1 LKKSNKDRSGNKLG
15 EYIREK
21 RLAAGL
27 TQTDVSKELGYK
39 TAQFV
44 SNWERGTSEAP
55 FETLRIVAQIYS
67 IPLEEMF
74 EVTLKATIEK
84 VTIDLKKKFKVPGQ

>member
-15 EYIREK
+15 EYLREK
-21 RLAAGL
+21 RIAAGL
-27 TQTDVSKELGYK
+27 TQTDVSKKLGYT

-44 SNWERGTSEAP
+44 SNWERGTSEPP

-67 IPLEEMF
+67 IPLEEML

-84 VTIDLKKKFKVPGQ
+84 VTIDLKKKFKIPGL